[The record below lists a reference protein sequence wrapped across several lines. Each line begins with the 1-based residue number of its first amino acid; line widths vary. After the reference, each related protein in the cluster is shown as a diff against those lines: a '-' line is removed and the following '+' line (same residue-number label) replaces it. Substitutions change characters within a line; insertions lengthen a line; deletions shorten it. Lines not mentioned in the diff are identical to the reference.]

1 MGEYG
6 RVVSQGSATG
16 GGLGGGGDV
25 TDIVSD
31 IVARVA
37 AQPPEILLAIL
48 AIVIV
53 GGWLILRR

>member
-6 RVVSQGSATG
+6 RVVSQGSGTG
-16 GGLGGGGDV
+16 GGLDGGGDV
-25 TDIVSD
+25 TSIVSD
-31 IVARVA
+31 IVARIA
-37 AQPPEILLAIL
+37 GQPPEILIAIA

>member
-6 RVVSQGSATG
+6 RVVSQGGGSG
-16 GGLGGGGDV
+16 GGSLGGGDI

-31 IVARVA
+31 IVSRIAS
-37 AQPPEILLAIL
+37 QPPEILLAIA

>member
-6 RVVSQGSATG
+6 RVVSQGSGTG
-16 GGLGGGGDV
+16 GGLGGGDV

-37 AQPPEILLAIL
+37 AQPPEILLAVV
-48 AIVIV
+48 AIVLV
-53 GGWLILRR
+53 GGWLLLRR

>member
-6 RVVSQGSATG
+6 RVVSQGSGTG